1 MGAII
6 SLFKSSAARFVL
18 NEVQHLTRKL
28 KKSEIFVSVVHGF
41 ERSVVTEFCRFQQ
54 FLEYANFLLKRSSPV
69 RKLGAA

>member
-1 MGAII
+1 MSEPKAT
-6 SLFKSSAARFVL
+6 L
-18 NEVQHLTRKL
+18 NKKT

-69 RKLGAA
+69 RKLGSA